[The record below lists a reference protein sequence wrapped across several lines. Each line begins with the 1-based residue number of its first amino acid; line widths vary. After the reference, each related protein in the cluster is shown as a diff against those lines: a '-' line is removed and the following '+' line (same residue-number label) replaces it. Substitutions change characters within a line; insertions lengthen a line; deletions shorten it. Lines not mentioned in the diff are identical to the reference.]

1 VTVAVI
7 LAGGVGNRLNAPVP
21 KQFIKVGEK
30 PVIVY
35 TLEKFNVNPDI
46 DAIVVPCLEPYVE
59 EVKSYRE
66 KYGIEKLLR
75 VIPGGETF
83 LDSCRVAADAIA
95 DICGK
100 GDIYIMH
107 MAVAPMVDDE
117 VISDCVQ
124 VAKEKGNAF
133 SADPS
138 YKCMCEMTSPGES
151 SKYLDREIIFALNTP
166 QAFEYSKL
174 MELFNSAGSIK
185 EGLDYDPHLS
195 TLYQLQ
201 GETIYFSKGKATN
214 IKITTKEDLE
224 LFASYTKMEQHN
236 RI

>member
-1 VTVAVI
+1 MTIAVI
-7 LAGGVGNRLNAPVP
+7 LAGGVGNRLNAPIP
-21 KQFIKVGEK
+21 KQFIEVAGK

-35 TLEKFNVNPDI
+35 TLEKFNANPDI
-46 DAIVVPCLEPYVE
+46 DHIVIPCFEPYVE
-59 EVKSYRE
+59 EVKSYKE
-66 KYGIEKLLR
+66 KYGINKLLK
-75 VIPGGETF
+75 VVPGGETF
-83 LDSCRVAADAIA
+83 LNSCQVAADAIA
-95 DICGK
+95 DICNK

-124 VAKEKGNAF
+124 VTKEKGNAF

-138 YKCMCEMTSPGES
+138 YKCMCEMTSLGES

-166 QAFEYSKL
+166 QAFEYNKL
-174 MELFNSAGSIK
+174 MELFNNAGSIK

-201 GETIYFSKGKATN
+201 GETIYFSKSKATN

-224 LFASYTKMEQHN
+224 LFASYIEMNQRKG
-236 RI
+236 